1 MGRTASKGAGGIAA
15 LLQRIES
22 SDAAIPPALLQALAP
37 LARQWR
43 AADAEVAAL
52 AKQRLALV
60 RENPAA
66 RRLMTIPGVG
76 PLTAH
81 AAVAAIGA
89 GRQFSTAR
97 DSAAWLGMPRFQ
109 HDPGRQGQLTGR
121 IRRLGA
127 LERETCRE
135 RTGKEGL

>member
-22 SDAAIPPALLQALAP
+22 SDAAIPPALLQALAT

-52 AKQRLALV
+52 DKQILALV

-66 RRLMTIPGVG
+66 PRLMTIPGVG

-81 AAVAAIGA
+81 AVVAAKIGRA
-89 GRQFSTAR
+89 S
-97 DSAAWLGMPRFQ
+97 
-109 HDPGRQGQLTGR
+109 
-121 IRRLGA
+121 
-127 LERETCRE
+127 CRE
-135 RTGKEGL
+135 RVCQYVSIPVVAAPLKKKQKLNQKNNIQSIK